1 MTERRVIVMI
11 GGLAAVLALGLSALI
26 FGQVQ
31 SADGMRR
38 IGGPFAMTEM
48 TGRPVTEADL
58 RGRPT
63 ALFFGYT
70 HCPAFCPVTLQMLTN
85 VLARMGP
92 QADRLNVVF
101 VTVDPERDTPEAM
114 RAYLGSFDPRIR
126 GFVGTPAQLAAMA
139 GAFKV
144 GYRRVPLDGGDYTM
158 DHTVAVILLDARGR
172 FAGTVTSDDD
182 EKAVQSRLE
191 TLVQAASRSAG
202 GAAVAVGRPGSG

>member
-1 MTERRVIVMI
+1 MSQRRVFLLI
-11 GGLAAVLALGLSALI
+11 GGIAAALVLGLSALI

-31 SADGMRR
+31 SADTMRR

-70 HCPAFCPVTLQMLTN
+70 HCPAFCPVTLQVLTN
-85 VLARMGP
+85 VLGRMGAD
-92 QADRLNVVF
+92 ADRLNVVF

-126 GFVGTPAQLAAMA
+126 GFVGTPGQLAAMA
-139 GAFKV
+139 AAYKV
-144 GYRRVPLDGGDYTM
+144 KYRRVPLDATDYTM
-158 DHTVAVILLDARGR
+158 DHTVAVILTDARGR
-172 FAGTVTSDDD
+172 FAGTITSDDP
-182 EKAVQSRLE
+182 ETAIQARLE
-191 TLVQAASRSAG
+191 GLLRSAARTAGIAGTRG
-202 GAAVAVGRPGSG
+202 G

>member
-1 MTERRVIVMI
+1 MTQRRIILLV
-11 GGLAAVLALGLSALI
+11 GGLAAVLVMGLSALI

-31 SADGMRR
+31 SADAMRR

-70 HCPAFCPVTLQMLTN
+70 HCPAFCPVTLQVLTN
-85 VLARMGP
+85 VLGRLGP
-92 QADRLNVVF
+92 DGDRLNVVF
-101 VTVDPERDTPEAM
+101 VTVDPERDTPDAM

-139 GAFKV
+139 AAYKV
-144 GYRRVPLDGGDYTM
+144 GYRRVPLAGGDYTM
-158 DHTVAVILLDARGR
+158 DHTVAVILADARGR

-182 EKAVQSRLE
+182 ETAIQARLE
-191 TLVQAASRSAG
+191 ELLRAAARSAG
-202 GAAVAVGRPGSG
+202 VPSARGG